1 MKNNICNTLALFT
14 FFAFAVLLSSASTAS
29 TDKHSDTGD
38 PQIDMLNDG
47 YSLLYGNVSGLE
59 VVDKI
64 LYVKIANEETST
76 IVDEIASYSAELA
89 KELEMISEDYPSIR
103 IDLDPLPEVEKAK
116 QAAAQ
121 KQRVLSFVPIVG
133 RTGAN
138 FERTLL
144 LTLSGG
150 LNQLRFLCQVIA
162 EEETNE
168 QRREKVLVAGD
179 RFKELYVDTLKLL
192 NEEYYKDNTF
202 DASEF
207 E

>member
-1 MKNNICNTLALFT
+1 MKINKSNLPYLLIV
-14 FFAFAVLLSSASTAS
+14 FAFITFSSYAYSES
-29 TDKHSDTGD
+29 PDKHSDTGD

-59 VVDKI
+59 IVDKI
-64 LYVKIANEETST
+64 LYVKIANDETRT
-76 IVDEIASYSAELA
+76 IVDAISDYSAELSE
-89 KELEMISEDYPSIR
+89 ELEMLSEDYPSIR

-121 KQRVLSFVPIVG
+121 KERVLSFAPIVG
-133 RTGAN
+133 RTGPN

-162 EEETNE
+162 EEETND
-168 QRREKVLVAGD
+168 QRQELVLAAGE
-179 RFKELYVDTLKLL
+179 RFKELYLDTLKLL

-202 DASEF
+202 DPSEF

>member
-1 MKNNICNTLALFT
+1 
-14 FFAFAVLLSSASTAS
+14 
-29 TDKHSDTGD
+29 
-38 PQIDMLNDG
+38 MLNDG

-59 VVDKI
+59 IVDKI
-64 LYVKIANEETST
+64 LYVKIANDETRT
-76 IVDEIASYSAELA
+76 VVDAISDYSAELSE
-89 KELEMISEDYPSIR
+89 ELEMLSKDYPSIR

-121 KQRVLSFVPIVG
+121 KERVLSFAPIVG
-133 RTGAN
+133 RTGPN

-162 EEETNE
+162 EEETND
-168 QRREKVLVAGD
+168 QRQAIVLAAGD
-179 RFKELYVDTLKLL
+179 KFKELYLDTLELL
-192 NEEYYKDNTF
+192 NTKYYKDNTF
-202 DASEF
+202 DPSEF

>member
-1 MKNNICNTLALFT
+1 MKNSICNALSLFT
-14 FFAFAVLLSSASTAS
+14 FLAFLILSSTAS
-29 TDKHSDTGD
+29 SATTEKHSDTGD

-64 LYVKIANEETST
+64 LYVKITNDETST
-76 IVDEIASYSAELA
+76 IVDEISNYSAELA

-121 KQRVLSFVPIVG
+121 KERVLSFVPIVG

-162 EEETNE
+162 EEETND
-168 QRREKVLVAGD
+168 QRREKILVAGD
-179 RFKELYVDTLKLL
+179 KFKELYVSTLKLL

>member
-1 MKNNICNTLALFT
+1 MKNSIRNALSLFT
-14 FFAFAVLLSSASTAS
+14 FLAFLILSSTASSAS

-64 LYVKIANEETST
+64 LYVKITNEETST
-76 IVDEIASYSAELA
+76 IVDEISNYSAELA

-121 KQRVLSFVPIVG
+121 KERVLSFVPIVG

-162 EEETNE
+162 EEETND
-168 QRREKVLVAGD
+168 QRREKILVAGD
-179 RFKELYVDTLKLL
+179 KFKELYVDTLKLL